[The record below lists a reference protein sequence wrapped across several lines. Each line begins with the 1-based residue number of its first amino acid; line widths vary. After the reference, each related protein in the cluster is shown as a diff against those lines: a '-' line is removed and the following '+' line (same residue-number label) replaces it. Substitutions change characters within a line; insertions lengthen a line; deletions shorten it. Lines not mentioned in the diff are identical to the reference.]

1 MTVEDLVPGDAK
13 GTAASAGALAPSL
26 ITQPRLHVF
35 APPLLELLPRALH
48 RLAAVVV
55 EFAVAGGLGQPV
67 ELRVQRGRLDI
78 ATCPLDVITLGA

>member
-1 MTVEDLVPGDAK
+1 MPGDAK

-35 APPLLELLPRALH
+35 APPLLELLPALH